1 MMTSATRETFIP
13 TTYYILLVFFFG
25 ASQNDSAAGS
35 EIGYVSRTFEKRIK
49 KEFPH
54 RYLALKELLDLQ
66 KRNVRITG
74 RQN

>member
-35 EIGYVSRTFEKRIK
+35 EIGYVSRTFEKRIIYG
-49 KEFPH
+49 
-54 RYLALKELLDLQ
+54 RMSSR
-66 KRNVRITG
+66 RNSHIVI
-74 RQN
+74 